1 MLLDRRKFLLG
12 SLAFPCLSASKKTT
26 GAAPNVLL
34 IVAGDIGSW
43 MLGCYG
49 NKDIRTPNID
59 LLAKAGTRFA
69 NHFAYT
75 PASSP
80 SRATLFTGRLPSQ
93 HGIQDSLA
101 PEAAQ
106 PPSFTNEITIH
117 DVLAAQGYN
126 CGYVGR
132 WGVGNDSTPQHH
144 CSFWHAAPDGMD
156 AKAAEFLEQ
165 QKADKPFFLTV
176 SFFSPEDQAHAAR
189 FDEMYAK
196 STFEAMGRDPGPRDV
211 VGSLRKFAAGVS
223 AIDDRIPPLVTKL
236 KERGLRDNTL
246 VVFCGVNGLLLG
258 RHGLWGDGQAT
269 DPVNMYEEV
278 IQVPMI
284 WTWPGRVPVESVR
297 NELVSIRDAIPALC
311 DAAGATPPEG
321 RDLAGR
327 SYTALAF
334 GKPLPK
340 KHPWRNLVFGQYRNT
355 RMVRDSRYKLV
366 SRNQGKG
373 PNELFD
379 LTVDPREKVNRFDNP
394 GFISIRDQLLRQMG

>member
-12 SLAFPCLSASKKTT
+12 SLAFPDLSASKKTT

-106 PPSFTNEITIH
+106 PPSFANEITIH

-126 CGYVGR
+126 CGYVGK
-132 WGVGNDSTPQHH
+132 WGLGNDSTPQHH

-156 AKAAEFLEQ
+156 AKAAEFLER
-165 QKADKPFFLTV
+165 QKVDKPFILTV
-176 SFFSPEDQAHAAR
+176 SYFSPEDQAHAAR

-258 RHGLWGDGQAT
+258 RHGQWGDGQAT

-284 WTWPGRVPVESVR
+284 WTWPGRVPVENVR
-297 NELVSIRDAIPALC
+297 NELISLCDAVPALC
-311 DAAGATPPEG
+311 DAAGATAPEG
-321 RDLAGR
+321 RNLTGR

-340 KHPWRNLVFGQYRNT
+340 KQPWRNLVFGQYRNT

-394 GFISIRDQLLRQMG
+394 GFISIRDQLQRQMG

>member
-1 MLLDRRKFLLG
+1 
-12 SLAFPCLSASKKTT
+12 
-26 GAAPNVLL
+26 
-34 IVAGDIGSW
+34 
-43 MLGCYG
+43 
-49 NKDIRTPNID
+49 
-59 LLAKAGTRFA
+59 
-69 NHFAYT
+69 
-75 PASSP
+75 
-80 SRATLFTGRLPSQ
+80 
-93 HGIQDSLA
+93 
-101 PEAAQ
+101 
-106 PPSFTNEITIH
+106 
-117 DVLAAQGYN
+117 
-126 CGYVGR
+126 
-132 WGVGNDSTPQHH
+132 
-144 CSFWHAAPDGMD
+144 
-156 AKAAEFLEQ
+156 
-165 QKADKPFFLTV
+165 
-176 SFFSPEDQAHAAR
+176 
-189 FDEMYAK
+189 MYAK

-311 DAAGATPPEG
+311 DATGAPAPEG
-321 RDLAGR
+321 RNLSGR

-340 KHPWRNLVFGQYRNT
+340 KHPWRNLIFGEYRNT

-394 GFISIRDQLLRQMG
+394 GFISIRDQLQRQMG